1 MKKNQLYLGLF
12 SLAMGVV
19 LMIAGIATESDVG
32 GLLCGMGGGLTGV
45 GIANILRWRTLQ
57 STSQSDFAKHVRQTN
72 IAQQDER
79 SVMLRGRSA
88 YVTLNILSV
97 LLGIGWAVFEA
108 LHLLGRWT
116 PFSGHAAAFCI
127 ALFLLM
133 WLCYCVVLF
142 FLDRRS

>member
-1 MKKNQLYLGLF
+1 MKKRDYYVGMVSLVLGIILI
-12 SLAMGVV
+12 AMGFFSR
-19 LMIAGIATESDVG
+19 SDMG
-32 GLLCGMGGGLTGV
+32 GLLGGLGGGLTGAAIGV
-45 GIANILRWRTLQ
+45 ILRWRTLQ
-57 STSQSDFAKHVRQTN
+57 STSQSDFAKHVRRTN

-88 YVTLNILSV
+88 YITRNIFSV
-97 LLGIGWAVFEA
+97 LLGLGWLVFEA
-108 LHLLGRWT
+108 LHLLNRWT
-116 PFSGHAAAFCI
+116 PYSGHAAAFCI

>member
-1 MKKNQLYLGLF
+1 MKKRDFYVGLVSLALGIILVAMGLF
-12 SLAMGVV
+12 SR
-19 LMIAGIATESDVG
+19 SDMG
-32 GLLCGMGGGLTGV
+32 GLLGGLGGGLTGAA
-45 GIANILRWRTLQ
+45 ISLILRWRTLQ
-57 STSQSDFAKHVRQTN
+57 SGSQSDFAKHVRQTN

-88 YVTLNILSV
+88 YITLNIFSV
-97 LLGIGWAVFEA
+97 LLGLGWLVFEA
-108 LHLLGRWT
+108 LHLLNRWT
-116 PFSGHAAAFCI
+116 PYSGHAAAFCI

>member
-1 MKKNQLYLGLF
+1 MKKRDYYIGLV
-12 SLAMGVV
+12 SLALGIILIAMGFFSR
-19 LMIAGIATESDVG
+19 SDAG
-32 GLLCGMGGGLTGV
+32 GLLGGLGGGLTGASIGV
-45 GIANILRWRTLQ
+45 ILRWRTLQ
-57 STSQSDFAKHVRQTN
+57 STSQSDFAKHVRRTN

-88 YVTLNILSV
+88 YITLNILSV
-97 LLGIGWAVFEA
+97 ILGLGWVVFEA

-116 PFSGHAAAFCI
+116 PYSGHAAAFCI

-142 FLDRRS
+142 FLDKRS

>member
-1 MKKNQLYLGLF
+1 MKKRDYYVGVAGLALGIILI
-12 SLAMGVV
+12 AMGFFSR
-19 LMIAGIATESDVG
+19 SDAG
-32 GLLCGMGGGLTGV
+32 GLLGGLGGGLTGAAIGV
-45 GIANILRWRTLQ
+45 ILRWRTLQ
-57 STSQSDFAKHVRQTN
+57 SSSQSDFAKHVRRTN
-72 IAQQDER
+72 IEQLDER

-88 YVTLNILSV
+88 YITLNILSV
-97 LLGIGWAVFEA
+97 ILGLGWVVFEA

-142 FLDRRS
+142 FLDKRS